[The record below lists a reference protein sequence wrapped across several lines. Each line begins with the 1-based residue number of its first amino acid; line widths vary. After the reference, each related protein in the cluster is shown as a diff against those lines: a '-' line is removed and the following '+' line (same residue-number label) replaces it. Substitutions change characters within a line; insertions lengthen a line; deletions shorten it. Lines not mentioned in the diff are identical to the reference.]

1 MVEDTKSMISCL
13 FLGAPQ
19 KFLLLL
25 LLLLLLFVVTASDD
39 DELKRRVEEAEGL
52 NNDDCCCRSV
62 NVNDMNANAVVGT
75 VMMPVEARR
84 YVLLIANLSFGS
96 LL

>member
-13 FLGAPQ
+13 FLGTPQ
-19 KFLLLL
+19 KLV
-25 LLLLLLFVVTASDD
+25 FVVTADD
-39 DELKRRVEEAEGL
+39 DDAPKRRVEEAEGL
-52 NNDDCCCRSV
+52 NNDDCCCR

>member
-1 MVEDTKSMISCL
+1 MVDDTKSMISCL

-25 LLLLLLFVVTASDD
+25 LLLLLLFVVTADDD
-39 DELKRRVEEAEGL
+39 DELKRRFD
-52 NNDDCCCRSV
+52 DDCCCR
-62 NVNDMNANAVVGT
+62 NVNDMNANANVGT
-75 VMMPVEARR
+75 VMMPVEAIR
-84 YVLLIANLSFGS
+84 YVILIANQPKS

>member
-13 FLGAPQ
+13 LLGSPQ
-19 KFLLLL
+19 KF
-25 LLLLLLFVVTASDD
+25 LLLLLFVVTADD
-39 DELKRRVEEAEGL
+39 DDAPKRRVEEAEGL
-52 NNDDCCCRSV
+52 NNDDCCCR

-75 VMMPVEARR
+75 GTVMMPVEARR
-84 YVLLIANLSFGS
+84 YVILIANLSFGS

>member
-25 LLLLLLFVVTASDD
+25 LFVVTADD
-39 DELKRRVEEAEGL
+39 DDAPKRRVDEAEGL
-52 NNDDCCCRSV
+52 NNDDCCCR